1 MQGDVYLGTPKGQ
14 SLRSLKAAERWLGLA
29 TPTDAASTSAT
40 ASGATAAGGGG
51 GGSTASAAAAA
62 ALASYLTEAG
72 AVEPEAEAEP
82 GTVRDGLEALLHEA
96 RRYLV
101 ITPSHPA
108 LLHEARR
115 CLVITPSH
123 PRLHDVRR
131 CLVPTPRATLPSCL
145 VAGTCSAQTVT

>member
-40 ASGATAAGGGG
+40 AFGATTTAGG
-51 GGSTASAAAAA
+51 GGSTASASAAA

-72 AVEPEAEAEP
+72 AAEPEAEAEP

-101 ITPSHPA
+101 ITPSHPT
-108 LLHEARR
+108 LLHVARR
-115 CLVITPSH
+115 YLVITPLH

-145 VAGTCSAQTVT
+145 VAGTRSAQTVT

>member
-40 ASGATAAGGGG
+40 ASGATATGGG

-101 ITPSHPA
+101 ITP
-108 LLHEARR
+108 L
-115 CLVITPSH
+115 H

-145 VAGTCSAQTVT
+145 VAGTRSAQNVT